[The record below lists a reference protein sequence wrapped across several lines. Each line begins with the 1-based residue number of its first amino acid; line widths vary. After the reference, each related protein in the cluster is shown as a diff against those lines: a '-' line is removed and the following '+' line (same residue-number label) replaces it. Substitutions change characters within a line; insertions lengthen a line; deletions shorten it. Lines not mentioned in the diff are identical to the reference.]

1 MKMNQIA
8 AIVNAMAMETTGET
22 GIVTEDLTGVVDAGK
37 SITDKIGWEQFTNTI
52 VDKIGRVIMVS
63 REYDSAAPDIL
74 RRGTGIPFGSITEK
88 IRVKLPAATTNDSWP
103 VGETWTPG
111 AGWNANDL
119 PTNDDANPFITVRP
133 ELEATYFNG
142 GSTYEVDMTFPSIQ
156 MRSGFTSPEDY
167 RRFFDM
173 VENRIFQSKTLFK
186 DALTKRTINNFVGVK
201 LYAQNAVVD
210 LLAMYNTA
218 YNQSLT
224 AAAAI
229 YDRAFLRYA
238 GYIMGLYKNRLRR
251 MSRLYNMAQYDTFTP
266 SDRLRWVVLDMFADA
281 IETFM
286 ESDTYHNELV
296 GLGEGYSTIDSWQG
310 NGNTTGVDFATAA
323 SLDITAD
330 VPGEQLPVNIK
341 TSTMGAEESP
351 VYVVGT
357 MFDVEAAWQ
366 DYDNPRVTSQY
377 NARKEQTTFFYKE
390 DVHYCNDFAENGV
403 VFTLGTP
410 VAPTTTEAA
419 VAKSRK

>member
-1 MKMNQIA
+1 MKMKQIA
-8 AIVNAMAMETTGET
+8 TIVNTMAAETTGET
-22 GIVTEDLTGVVDAGK
+22 GVVKEDLTGVVDAGQA
-37 SITDKIGWEQFTNTI
+37 ITDKIGWEQFTNTI
-52 VDKIGRVIMVS
+52 VDKIGRVIMVN

-88 IRVKLPAATTNDSWP
+88 IRVKLPEATTNDSWP
-103 VGETWTPG
+103 TGETWTPG
-111 AGWNANDL
+111 DGWSDATK
-119 PTNDDANPFITVRP
+119 PTNDNANPFITVRP

-142 GSTYEVDMTFPSIQ
+142 GGTYEVDMTFPTIQ
-156 MRSGFTSPEDY
+156 MRSGFKTPEEY

-173 VENRIFQSKTLFK
+173 VENRIYQSKTVFK
-186 DALTKRTINNFVGVK
+186 DNLTKRTINNFVGVK
-201 LYAQNAVVD
+201 LSAGNAVVD
-210 LLAMYNTA
+210 LLAMYNSA
-218 YNQSLT
+218 YGQTVTPAQALYNPT
-224 AAAAI
+224 
-229 YDRAFLRYA
+229 FLRYA
-238 GYIMGLYKNRLRR
+238 GYIMGLYRNRLRR
-251 MSRLYNMAQYDTFTP
+251 MSRLYNMAEYDTFTP
-266 SDRLRWVVLDMFADA
+266 SDRLRWVVLDMFANA

-296 GLGEGYSTIDSWQG
+296 GLGAGYSTIDSWQG

-323 SLDITAD
+323 SLNITTD
-330 VPGEQLPVNIK
+330 VPGETEPVTIN
-341 TSTMGAEESP
+341 TETMASGSP
-351 VYVVGT
+351 LYVVGT

-410 VAPTTTEAA
+410 ASTQNSTTST
-419 VAKSRK
+419 RKK

>member
-1 MKMNQIA
+1 MKMKQIA
-8 AIVNAMAMETTGET
+8 AIVNTMAAETTGET
-22 GIVTEDLTGVVDAGK
+22 GVVTEDLTGVVDAGQA
-37 SITDKIGWEQFTNTI
+37 ITDKIGWEQFTNTI
-52 VDKIGRVIMVS
+52 VDKIGRVIMVN

-88 IRVKLPAATTNDSWP
+88 IRVKLPAATQNDSWP
-103 VGETWTPG
+103 IGETWTPG
-111 AGWNANDL
+111 AGWNANDK

-142 GSTYEVDMTFPSIQ
+142 GGTYEVDMTFPTIQ
-156 MRSGFTSPEDY
+156 MRSGFQTPEDY

-173 VENRIFQSKTLFK
+173 VENRIYQSKTVFK
-186 DALTKRTINNFVGVK
+186 DNLTKRTINNFVGVK
-201 LYAQNAVVD
+201 LNAGNAVVD
-210 LLAMYNTA
+210 LLAMYNAA
-218 YNQSLT
+218 YGQTVTPAQALYNP
-224 AAAAI
+224 
-229 YDRAFLRYA
+229 AFLRYA
-238 GYIMGLYKNRLRR
+238 GYIMGLYRNRLRR
-251 MSRLYNMAQYDTFTP
+251 MSRLYNMAEYDTFTP
-266 SDRLRWVVLDMFADA
+266 GDRLRWVVLDMFANA

-296 GLGEGYSTIDSWQG
+296 GLGAGYSTIDSWQG

-323 SLDITAD
+323 SLNITTD
-330 VPGEQLPVNIK
+330 VPGETEPVTIN
-341 TSTMGAEESP
+341 TATMASGSP
-351 VYVVGT
+351 LYVVGT

-410 VAPTTTEAA
+410 ASNQNSTTST
-419 VAKSRK
+419 RKK

>member
-1 MKMNQIA
+1 MKMKQIA
-8 AIVNAMAMETTGET
+8 AIVNTMAAETTGET
-22 GIVTEDLTGVVDAGK
+22 GVVTEDLTGVVDAGQA
-37 SITDKIGWEQFTNTI
+37 ITDKIGWEQFTNTI
-52 VDKIGRVIMVS
+52 VDKIGRVIMVN

-88 IRVKLPAATTNDSWP
+88 IRVKLPAATNNDSWP
-103 VGETWTPG
+103 IGETWTPG
-111 AGWNANDL
+111 AGWNANDK

-142 GSTYEVDMTFPSIQ
+142 GGTYEVDMTFPTIQ
-156 MRSGFTSPEDY
+156 MRSGFQTPEDY

-173 VENRIFQSKTLFK
+173 VENRIYQSKTVFK
-186 DALTKRTINNFVGVK
+186 DNLTKRTINNFVGVK
-201 LYAQNAVVD
+201 LSENNAVVD
-210 LLAMYNTA
+210 LLAMYNAA
-218 YNQSLT
+218 YGQNVQP
-224 AAAAI
+224 AAAL
-229 YDRAFLRYA
+229 YNPAFLRYA
-238 GYIMGLYKNRLRR
+238 GYIMGLYRNRLRR
-251 MSRLYNMAQYDTFTP
+251 MSRLYNMAEYDTFTP
-266 SDRLRWVVLDMFADA
+266 SDRLRWVVLDMFANA

-296 GLGEGYSTIDSWQG
+296 GLGAGYSTIDSWQG

-323 SLDITAD
+323 TLNITTD
-330 VPGEQLPVNIK
+330 VPGETEPVTIN
-341 TSTMGAEESP
+341 TATMASGSP
-351 VYVVGT
+351 LYVVGT

-410 VAPTTTEAA
+410 ASTQNSTTST
-419 VAKSRK
+419 RKK

>member
-1 MKMNQIA
+1 MKMKQIA
-8 AIVNAMAMETTGET
+8 AIVNTMAAETTGET
-22 GIVTEDLTGVVDAGK
+22 GVVTEDLTGVVDAGQA
-37 SITDKIGWEQFTNTI
+37 ITDKIGWEQFTNTI
-52 VDKIGRVIMVS
+52 VDKIGRVIMVN

-88 IRVKLPAATTNDSWP
+88 IRVKLPAATQNDSWP
-103 VGETWTPG
+103 IGETWTPG
-111 AGWNANDL
+111 AGWNANDK

-142 GSTYEVDMTFPSIQ
+142 GGTYEVDMTFPTIQ
-156 MRSGFTSPEDY
+156 MRSGFQTPEDY

-173 VENRIFQSKTLFK
+173 VENRIYQSKTVFK
-186 DALTKRTINNFVGVK
+186 DNLTKRTINNFVGVK
-201 LYAQNAVVD
+201 LNANNAVVD
-210 LLAMYNTA
+210 LLAMYNAA
-218 YNQSLT
+218 YGQSVQP
-224 AAAAI
+224 AAAL
-229 YDRAFLRYA
+229 YNPAFLRYA
-238 GYIMGLYKNRLRR
+238 GYIMGLYRNRLRR
-251 MSRLYNMAQYDTFTP
+251 MSRLYNMAEYDTFTP
-266 SDRLRWVVLDMFADA
+266 GDRLRWVVLDMFANA

-296 GLGEGYSTIDSWQG
+296 GLGAGYSTIDSWQG

-323 SLDITAD
+323 TLNITTD
-330 VPGEQLPVNIK
+330 VPGETEPVTIN
-341 TSTMGAEESP
+341 TATMASGSP
-351 VYVVGT
+351 LYVVGT

-410 VAPTTTEAA
+410 ASTQNSTTST
-419 VAKSRK
+419 RKK